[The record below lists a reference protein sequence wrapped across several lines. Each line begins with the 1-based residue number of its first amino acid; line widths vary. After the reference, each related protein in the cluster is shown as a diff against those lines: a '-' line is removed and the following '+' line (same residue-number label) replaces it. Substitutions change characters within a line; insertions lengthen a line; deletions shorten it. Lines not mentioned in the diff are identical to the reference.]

1 MPAAGPELVAEAQR
15 MMQAVA
21 PPDPRGF
28 FTAGQMLARH
38 PPARHFLGPRR
49 IADVVDD
56 EDVADVA
63 FHLGRDVGVAAVHV
77 EAMHTASPRALMLDQ
92 LRPLAIR
99 DVVQLEAA
107 VRVRRFLDR
116 AVDPLAAGFS
126 QVLLDVDDHQI
137 AGDAGFVAVRIG
149 LVDRELRQ
157 KLRLARIGHIEDGC
171 AEAFFVGD
179 VADVGVVAIH
189 RDLPGAREL
198 QPRKALHLAR

>member
-1 MPAAGPELVAEAQR
+1 
-15 MMQAVA
+15 
-21 PPDPRGF
+21 
-28 FTAGQMLARH
+28 
-38 PPARHFLGPRR
+38 
-49 IADVVDD
+49 
-56 EDVADVA
+56 
-63 FHLGRDVGVAAVHV
+63 
-77 EAMHTASPRALMLDQ
+77 MHAASPRALMLDE
-92 LRPLAIR
+92 LRPPAIG
-99 DVVQLEAA
+99 DVVELEAA
-107 VRVRRFLDR
+107 VRVRGLLGR
-116 AVDPLAAGFS
+116 AVDTLAAGLS

-171 AEAFFVGD
+171 AEALLVSD